1 MGEAE
6 HYLVSHRAFR
16 HRRPRLQ
23 RTLRESKGP
32 SPSYLE
38 SRGQLLRLPT
48 KVRETE
54 LRHDGACGARET
66 NEQRTQEDSYWP
78 HWLGWLCLL
87 MDCREIQGRP
97 TKDVPLLQIRA
108 SKGQTH
114 SHRETSYL
122 RGLRGRQGSEP
133 HCLQARAP
141 PRQLERLVSLHF
153 CPYLF
158 SESNSNHLSTFY
170 ILEQL
175 VGQISEQLVGQ
186 ISGQM
191 GADYLL
197 RAILFFCYI
206 FCVSSIYS
214 SSLSSLISI
223 VSRLRCVIWNESQRR
238 EKIVR
243 EIVCNL

>member
-1 MGEAE
+1 M
-6 HYLVSHRAFR
+6 
-16 HRRPRLQ
+16 
-23 RTLRESKGP
+23 
-32 SPSYLE
+32 
-38 SRGQLLRLPT
+38 
-48 KVRETE
+48 
-54 LRHDGACGARET
+54 
-66 NEQRTQEDSYWP
+66 QEDSYWP

-122 RGLRGRQGSEP
+122 RGLRGCQGSEP

-141 PRQLERLVSLHF
+141 PRQLERLVSSIFSLIKVSLHF

-186 ISGQM
+186 ISGQLVGQISGQM

-214 SSLSSLISI
+214 SSLSSLIST
-223 VSRLRCVIWNESQRR
+223 VSKPRCVIGNESRR
-238 EKIVR
+238 RQKIVR